1 MPGDDARTMKELG
14 VRQYRVPALEK
25 AMAILE
31 LLAQSDRELTATE
44 IHQAV
49 CIPKATAFMVL
60 SVLERHQMVKKST
73 EHRYT
78 IGIKLYELGVTY
90 VSKLNVV
97 KAGRPH
103 LEHLLRRTNLTSH
116 LGAIYSNR
124 MIFIDK
130 IEPTSFVRFSTFP
143 GMRSDIHISS
153 LGKAIA
159 AHLDE
164 QELAAIVNEVGF
176 GIYTAH
182 TIADEAAFKAD
193 LQRIRE
199 CGYSIE
205 NEEGELGVRCVGAPI
220 FDNTGRAAA
229 AVSVT
234 GLVSQ
239 IPEEDFPQLGA
250 VVRETADAISRA
262 MGAAIDAT
270 RSRPLSRLA

>member
-1 MPGDDARTMKELG
+1 

-25 AMAILE
+25 AMAILD
-31 LLAQSDRELTATE
+31 LLAKSERELTATE
-44 IHQAV
+44 IHQEV
-49 CIPKATAFMVL
+49 GIPKATAFMVL
-60 SVLERHQMVKKST
+60 TVLERHQMVKKNS

-78 IGIKLYELGVTY
+78 IGAKLYELGVTY
-90 VSKLNVV
+90 VSKLDVV
-97 KAGRPH
+97 KVGRPH
-103 LEHLLRRTNLTSH
+103 LEQLLRRTNLTSH

-130 IEPTSFVRFSTFP
+130 LEPTSFIRFSTFP

-164 QELAAIVNEVGF
+164 AELDAIIHEIGFGFYTANTIRDEVAFKKDLAAI
-176 GIYTAH
+176 
-182 TIADEAAFKAD
+182 
-193 LQRIRE
+193 RE
-199 CGYSIE
+199 RGYSIE
-205 NEEGELGVRCVGAPI
+205 NEEGELGIRCVGAPI
-220 FDNTGRAAA
+220 FDNSGRVAA

-239 IPEEDFPQLGA
+239 IPEEDFPKLGA

-262 MGAAIDAT
+262 MGAPAISNVDVIGIP
-270 RSRPLSRLA
+270 RNG